1 MFIPHPN
8 FYSFF
13 CVPASILSVQNS
25 CLKIFH
31 HYITTFLSQN
41 FLIYLPQK
49 IFTLENRSK
58 ITHFF
63 TQKSLVFRP
72 KNRSKM
78 HGFFLTD
85 FSNTN
90 IYGTLQIFLTQL
102 FKNFSDSV
110 FWSKKFHPLLKIFRL
125 QLFASNSENFCLRFS
140 VSKNQITFWF
150 QNRFILSHVLNT
162 EFYWI
167 LILYSIREQK
177 VENSMFTCI
186 YLYLPQSS
194 MFTYICLK
202 NSMFT

>member
-1 MFIPHPN
+1 MRLCCTQTFTH
-8 FYSFF
+8 FF
-13 CVPASILSVQNS
+13 CSCINFI
-25 CLKIFH
+25 CLKQ
-31 HYITTFLSQN
+31 LSQN
-41 FLIYLPQK
+41 FSSCLSQK
-49 IFTLENRSK
+49 NFTLKNRSK

-72 KNRSKM
+72 KNCSKL

-102 FKNFSDSV
+102 FKNFSVSV
-110 FWSKKFHPLLKIFRL
+110 FWSKNFHPLLKIFRL
-125 QLFASNSENFCLRFS
+125 QLFASNSENFCLTFS
-140 VSKNQITFWF
+140 ASKNQITFWF

-186 YLYLPQSS
+186 YLYLPQKFNVYLS
-194 MFTYICLK
+194 FIYTHLK
-202 NSMFT
+202 NSIFIYI